1 MAQVINTNI
10 ASLNAQRNLN
20 SSQGA
25 LQTSLERLSS
35 GLRINSAKDDAAG
48 LAISERFTAQIRGL
62 NQAVRN
68 ANDGI
73 SLAQTGEG
81 ALAETVNSLQRVR
94 ELAVQS
100 ANDTNSASDRASLQG
115 EVNQLVSEIQRIATT
130 TQFNG
135 QNILDGSFTSAK
147 FQVGANAGQ
156 TIGVSIGS
164 AKANEIGSNTASSE
178 GSVGVALA
186 LAADASGNN
195 GVAAQTLTV
204 SGSAGSSTVD
214 LAGGESAKEVAEAV
228 NGLQSSTGVTAS
240 ARTELVIDNFQAGAT
255 GQVSFAL
262 TGEGTAN
269 IAANVSA
276 TDDLSNVAAAIN
288 SSSATTGI
296 TAELSDD
303 RASITLISENGDDIS
318 LADVATDNAGATPP
332 VFDVTADTETVSLV
346 DTDGGGGA
354 TDSVIVGGQVSFSA
368 SESFSVNTTAAGT
381 VLTNASE
388 NSTLSDVASID
399 ISSQS
404 SSTEALS
411 IVDGA
416 LEFVNG
422 LRADLGAV
430 QTRFESTIS
439 NLSTTAENL
448 SAARS
453 RIQDADFAAET
464 AALTRAQILQQ
475 AGTSVLAQANQT
487 PQNVLSL
494 LQ

>member
-25 LQTSLERLSS
+25 LQTSLQRLSS

-81 ALAETVNSLQRVR
+81 ALAETVNSLQRIR
-94 ELAVQS
+94 ELAIQS

-147 FQVGANAGQ
+147 FQVGANANQ
-156 TIGVSIGS
+156 TIDVSIGS
-164 AKANEIGSNTASSE
+164 AQATSIGSNTVSG
-178 GSVGVALA
+178 GSNVGTAP
-186 LAADASGNN
+186 AAAAAGGGN
-195 GVAAQTLTV
+195 GVTGQTLTV
-204 SGSAGSSTVD
+204 SGSAGTSTVSVSGD
-214 LAGGESAKEVAEAV
+214 ASAGEIADAINNATA
-228 NGLQSSTGVTAS
+228 STNVSAS
-240 ARTELVIDNFQAGAT
+240 ARTTATLDGFDAGAV
-255 GQVSFAL
+255 GQVSFNL
-262 TGEGTAN
+262 TGADGTAVA
-269 IAANVSA
+269 ISANVASA
-276 TDDLSNVAAAIN
+276 TDLSNVAEAIN
-288 SSSATTGI
+288 NNAASTGI
-296 TAELSDD
+296 TATLSAD
-303 RASITLISENGDDIS
+303 RASIELVSEAGDDIVIDTV
-318 LADVATDNAGATPP
+318 LGGGADGSD
-332 VFDVTADTETVSLV
+332 VFDVDSVTLV
-346 DTDGGGGA
+346 DDDAADGGN
-354 TDSVIVGGQVSFSA
+354 DSIVVGGQVSFSSSRSFTVSSDQTDVLGAA
-368 SESFSVNTTAAGT
+368 SVSSSLSSVSAVSVATQSTAADAIA
-381 VLTNASE
+381 V
-388 NSTLSDVASID
+388 I
-399 ISSQS
+399 
-404 SSTEALS
+404 
-411 IVDGA
+411 DGA

-453 RIQDADFAAET
+453 RIQDADFAQET

-487 PQNVLSL
+487 PQNVLAL

>member
-73 SLAQTGEG
+73 SLSQTGEG
-81 ALAETVNSLQRVR
+81 ALSETVNSLQRIR
-94 ELAVQS
+94 ELAIQS

-147 FQVGANAGQ
+147 FQVGANANQ
-156 TIGVSIGS
+156 TINVSIGS
-164 AKANEIGSNTASSE
+164 SEASNIGSNQATGLAR
-178 GSVGVALA
+178 VGAGT
-186 LAADASGNN
+186 LAAADDIAAGND
-195 GVAAQTLTV
+195 VVAQTLTV
-204 SGSAGSSTVD
+204 SGNLGQTDVSVAADDSA
-214 LAGGESAKEVAEAV
+214 AAIAAKINDAQA
-228 NGLQSSTGVTAS
+228 STGVGAS
-240 ARTELVIDNFQAGAT
+240 ARTVATLDNVQQT
-255 GQVSFAL
+255 GQITFEL
-262 TGEGTAN
+262 TGSGSAN
-269 IAANVSA
+269 ISANVADAS
-276 TDDLSNVAAAIN
+276 DLSSLADAIN
-288 SSSATTGI
+288 NNSATTGVSAQLSSDRTSI
-296 TAELSDD
+296 ELVNE
-303 RASITLISENGDDIS
+303 AGDNI
-318 LADVATDNAGATPP
+318 AFEDVTAGATTAA
-332 VFDVTADTETVSLV
+332 FDI
-346 DTDGGGGA
+346 TDAATGSSGVAVNGGGTG
-354 TDSVIVGGQVSFSA
+354 DSIVVGGQVTFDSSQAFTVSTD
-368 SESFSVNTTAAGT
+368 ESGGTTLLGADG
-381 VLTNASE
+381 VS
-388 NSTLSDVASID
+388 STLQDVASVSVATQEDASNAIAT
-399 ISSQS
+399 I
-404 SSTEALS
+404 
-411 IVDGA
+411 DGA

-430 QTRFESTIS
+430 QSRFESTIA

>member
-25 LQTSLERLSS
+25 LQTSLQRLSS

-81 ALAETVNSLQRVR
+81 ALAETVNNLQRIR

-115 EVNQLVSEIQRIATT
+115 EVTQLVAEIQRIATT

-147 FQVGANAGQ
+147 FQVGANANQ
-156 TIGVSIGS
+156 TINVSIGS
-164 AKANEIGSNTASSE
+164 AESTNIGANTGSSIAN
-178 GSVGVALA
+178 VGTALA
-186 LAADASGNN
+186 AAADASGGN
-195 GVAAQTLTV
+195 GVASQALTL
-204 SGSAGSSTVD
+204 SGSAGTANVTVG
-214 LAGGESAKEVAEAV
+214 AGDSAATIAAAV
-228 NGLQSSTGVTAS
+228 NDAQASTNVSAT
-240 ARTELVIDNFQAGAT
+240 ARTTATIDTFAAGSV
-255 GQVSFAL
+255 GQVSFNL
-262 TGEGTAN
+262 TGADGTAVAISANVASASDLTN
-269 IAANVSA
+269 IA
-276 TDDLSNVAAAIN
+276 DAIN
-288 SSSATTGI
+288 NNSATTGI
-296 TAELSDD
+296 TAELSSD
-303 RASITLISENGDDIS
+303 RTSIELVSEAGDNI
-318 LADVATDNAGATPP
+318 VI
-332 VFDVTADTETVSLV
+332 DTVV
-346 DTDGGGGA
+346 GGGA
-354 TDSVIVGGQVSFSA
+354 DGTDVFNVEGQTLVDDDAADGGTDSIVVGGQVSF
-368 SESFSVNTTAAGT
+368 N
-381 VLTNASE
+381 
-388 NSTLSDVASID
+388 
-399 ISSQS
+399 SSQS
-404 SSTEALS
+404 FTVSSDDATNTVVSGGTLS
-411 IVDGA
+411 SSLSAVSSVSVASQTDASDAISVIDGA

-430 QTRFESTIS
+430 QSRFESTIA

-453 RIQDADFAAET
+453 RIQDADFAQET

>member
-25 LQTSLERLSS
+25 LQTSLQRLSS

-81 ALAETVNSLQRVR
+81 ALAETVNNLQRIR

-115 EVNQLVSEIQRIATT
+115 EVTQLVAEIQRIATS

-147 FQVGANAGQ
+147 FQVGANANQ
-156 TIGVSIGS
+156 TIDVSIGS
-164 AKANEIGSNTASSE
+164 AESTNIGANTGDSIANVGTAVAA
-178 GSVGVALA
+178 GDDATTGNGVASQTLTISGSA
-186 LAADASGNN
+186 GTADVSVAADASAGAIAASVNDAQASTN
-195 GVAAQTLTV
+195 VAAT
-204 SGSAGSSTVD
+204 
-214 LAGGESAKEVAEAV
+214 
-228 NGLQSSTGVTAS
+228 
-240 ARTELVIDNFQAGAT
+240 ARTTATIDSFVAGAV
-255 GQVSFAL
+255 GQVSFDL
-262 TGEGTAN
+262 TGADGTAVSITANVASESDLTN
-269 IAANVSA
+269 IA
-276 TDDLSNVAAAIN
+276 DAIN
-288 SSSATTGI
+288 NNAATTGI
-296 TAELSDD
+296 TATLSSDRSSIELV
-303 RASITLISENGDDIS
+303 SEAGDDIVI
-318 LADVATDNAGATPP
+318 ADV
-332 VFDVTADTETVSLV
+332 
-346 DTDGGGGA
+346 DGGAA
-354 TDSVIVGGQVSFSA
+354 TGNVFSVDSVALQDSEVDGTGDSITVGGQVSF
-368 SESFSVNTTAAGT
+368 T
-381 VLTNASE
+381 
-388 NSTLSDVASID
+388 
-399 ISSQS
+399 SSQS
-404 SSTEALS
+404 FTVSSDDATNTVVSAGALS
-411 IVDGA
+411 SSLSAVSAVSVASQTDASDAISVIDGA

-430 QTRFESTIS
+430 QSRFESTIS

-453 RIQDADFAAET
+453 RIQDADFAQET

>member
-20 SSQGA
+20 ASQGA

-81 ALAETVNSLQRVR
+81 ALSETVNSLQRIR
-94 ELAVQS
+94 ELAIQS

-115 EVNQLVSEIQRIATT
+115 EVNQLVAEIQRIATT

-147 FQVGANAGQ
+147 FQVGANANQ
-156 TIGVSIGS
+156 TINVSIGS
-164 AKANEIGSNTASSE
+164 AEATNIGSNTGSSIAN
-178 GSVGVALA
+178 VGTA
-186 LAADASGNN
+186 LAAAADGTGGN
-195 GVAAQTLTV
+195 GVAGQDLTI
-204 SGSAGSSTVD
+204 SGSLGTATVTV
-214 LAGGESAKEVAEAV
+214 AGGASAAEVAAAV
-228 NGLQSSTGVTAS
+228 NAAQASTNVAAS
-240 ARTELVIDNFQAGAT
+240 ARTTATIDNFAAGSE
-255 GQVSFAL
+255 GQVTFNL
-262 TGEGTAN
+262 TGADGTAVA
-269 IAANVSA
+269 ISANVASA
-276 TDDLSNVAAAIN
+276 TDLSNVAEAIN
-288 SSSATTGI
+288 NNAATTGI
-296 TAELSDD
+296 TAELSSD
-303 RASITLISENGDDIS
+303 RASIVLTSEAGDDIVIDT
-318 LADVATDNAGATPP
+318 AVAGGGDGTD
-332 VFDVTADTETVSLV
+332 VFDVEGVTLV
-346 DTDGGGGA
+346 DDVAADGGN
-354 TDSVIVGGQVSFSA
+354 DSIVVGGQVSFS
-368 SESFSVNTTAAGT
+368 SSRSFTVGSDDATNTLVAGGN
-381 VLTNASE
+381 LS
-388 NSTLSDVASID
+388 STLSAVSSASVAT
-399 ISSQS
+399 QS
-404 SSTEALS
+404 AAADTIAV
-411 IVDGA
+411 VDGA
-416 LEFVNG
+416 LEFING

-430 QTRFESTIS
+430 QSRFEGTIR

-487 PQNVLSL
+487 PQNVLAL